1 MARKISE
8 EEEARALPA
17 GAEPISRRRET
28 KNSLVDD
35 RSMQLAG
42 AAMDVVC
49 TALTAGKWDHRS
61 RRGGEGEARAV
72 GDDEPRGG
80 GRYRSRV
87 ARGGVS
93 EGSSGGGHLRPAVRA
108 ERNLTME
115 PVRGRTRERGSSTAV
130 ASESDVTRARTH
142 RSTHTKRY
150 MHTALCRLDWLD
162 RCARPRVVSL
172 AHVRRETN
180 ASALDLSLTM
190 TTMRSDIY
198 GAFSLFWTLCF
209 EKCGDVSE
217 QL

>member
-93 EGSSGGGHLRPAVRA
+93 EGSSGAVPKP
-108 ERNLTME
+108 T
-115 PVRGRTRERGSSTAV
+115 STSRCGDAH
-130 ASESDVTRARTH
+130 AR
-142 RSTHTKRY
+142 
-150 MHTALCRLDWLD
+150 
-162 RCARPRVVSL
+162 L
-172 AHVRRETN
+172 AHGGSFRRHPCTHAPIDPDQTIHAYSLVPFGLTPGSRPLRTASSRLRAGETRRDFGFEFDDDDGIRWGFH
-180 ASALDLSLTM
+180 ALL
-190 TTMRSDIY
+190 DIV
-198 GAFSLFWTLCF
+198 L
-209 EKCGDVSE
+209 
-217 QL
+217 